1 MDEQSKKPLVSII
14 VVNYNMVDFLRHMLT
29 SLQKNAGNVSYEVIL
44 VDNASHDGC
53 ERIVPEDFPWVTFI
67 QNSRNLGLGAAVN
80 VGLQHAKGDYIAFLN
95 PDLILE
101 EHQFEHW
108 VAWMEDHPDVGVSGP
123 RLLNVD
129 GTDQESCYAFP
140 NPLIP
145 VLRRT
150 PLGSLPGFSKIVRDF
165 TLHDMDREK
174 EAEVDWVLG
183 AAMLIRRKALDE
195 IGQFDT
201 RFFLYF
207 EDADVCRRMWK
218 VNWRVVYTPCA
229 KIVHYY
235 QRLSRKDGFLGILT
249 NKVTRIHI
257 ASGIKYFLK
266 YFGEPNP
273 RTQKRAV
280 A

>member
-1 MDEQSKKPLVSII
+1 MNVQEKPLVSVII
-14 VVNYNMVDFLRHMLT
+14 VNYNMMDFLRHTLT
-29 SLQKNAGNVSYEVIL
+29 SLQKTAGNVNYETIII
-44 VDNASHDGC
+44 DNASKDGC
-53 ERIVPEDFPWVTFI
+53 ETTIPELFPWVTFK
-67 QNSRNLGLGAAVN
+67 QNKQNLGLGAAVN
-80 VGLQHAKGDYIAFLN
+80 VGLDMAKGEYIAFLN

-101 EHQFEHW
+101 EHQFERW
-108 VAWMEDHPDVGVSGP
+108 VDWMVSHPDVGVSGP

-150 PLGSLPGFSKIVRDF
+150 PLGSLPGFSSMIHQF
-165 TLHDMDREK
+165 TLRDMDREQ

-183 AAMLIRRKALDE
+183 AAMLIRRNALDQ

-201 RFFLYF
+201 RFFLYY

-218 VNWRVVYTPCA
+218 AGWRVVYTPCA

-235 QRLSRKDGFLGILT
+235 QRLSRKDGFLGIIT

-266 YFGEPNP
+266 YLGEPNP
-273 RTQKRAV
+273 RTHKRVIA
-280 A
+280 